1 MKLGSVTKL
10 NKKTRQLQKK
20 KKKMSVN
27 YDVNIIF
34 PIYISFGAMRK
45 SNSEIFTFSGTVT
58 FYLTKTE
65 NRTKKS
71 LTQLLCYC
79 FEYKY
84 YFCKKNANFLEKND
98 GLSKIKSVL
107 VLKDIFTETK

>member
-27 YDVNIIF
+27 YDVIIIF

-45 SNSEIFTFSGTVT
+45 SNSETFTFSGTVT

-71 LTQLLCYC
+71 LTQLLYYC
-79 FEYKY
+79 FEY
-84 YFCKKNANFLEKND
+84 YFLVSKKCCFLRKNGD
-98 GLSKIKSVL
+98 ISKI
-107 VLKDIFTETK
+107 